1 MPAKRN
7 KRTTESRINGCSR
20 CRQTSGLGRLKSD
33 DFICIANC
41 RSPLAPREFRVY
53 CRPLAE
59 REFRAYCRPLAERE
73 GYLFVGGNKTMST
86 TLGATT
92 IAMQG
97 KLDKVIQGD
106 DRAKKELIDLAYERL
121 LIVARK
127 LLGSFV
133 RVRVEEETA
142 GVLSEAYF
150 RLHSSLDDV
159 KPQTV
164 RQFMGLAAL
173 EIRRVLLDKIRQMDG
188 RGKKKR
194 QEPVRIDAR
203 PAGAE
208 ASGAGFDIPDDD
220 FDSSRQHM
228 AIDLLEAIAKLPD
241 DEREAVEFL
250 FFHGLSQ
257 AETAE
262 ILDVDESTVKRRW
275 ARARVKLAEKLSA
288 FG

>member
-1 MPAKRN
+1 M
-7 KRTTESRINGCSR
+7 G
-20 CRQTSGLGRLKSD
+20 
-33 DFICIANC
+33 
-41 RSPLAPREFRVY
+41 
-53 CRPLAE
+53 
-59 REFRAYCRPLAERE
+59 
-73 GYLFVGGNKTMST
+73 ST
-86 TLGATT
+86 TL
-92 IAMQG
+92 AMQS
-97 KLDKVIQGD
+97 KLDRLVLGD
-106 DRAKKELIDLAYERL
+106 EKAKKDLIDLAYERL

-173 EIRRVLLDKIRQMDG
+173 EIRRVLLDKIRQMEG
-188 RGKKKR
+188 RGKNKR
-194 QEPVRIDAR
+194 PDRVSIDAR
-203 PAGAE
+203 PDGVDN
-208 ASGAGFDIPDDD
+208 SSAGFDVA
-220 FDSSRQHM
+220 DSGVDASKQHM
-228 AIDLLEAIAKLPD
+228 AIDLLEAIDKLPD
-241 DEREAVEFL
+241 DEREVVEFL
-250 FFHGLSQ
+250 FFHGMSQ

-262 ILDVDESTVKRRW
+262 IVAVDESTVKRRW